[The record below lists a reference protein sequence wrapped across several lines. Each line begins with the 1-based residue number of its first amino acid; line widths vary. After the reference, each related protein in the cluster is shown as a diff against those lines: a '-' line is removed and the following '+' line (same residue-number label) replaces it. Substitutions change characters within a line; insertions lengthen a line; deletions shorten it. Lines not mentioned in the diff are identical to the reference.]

1 MKKIYTCIICPN
13 SCEIETE
20 VSDREIL
27 SITGNLCPKGDAYVR
42 QEILAPE
49 RTIATSVLVANGV
62 LPLVS
67 VRLVRPIP
75 KNRIF
80 DVMEEIKKIKLQAPV
95 AIGDIVRKNILGLGS
110 DIIATR
116 SVKAIS
122 AADPAKI

>member
-95 AIGDIVRKNILGLGS
+95 ASGDIVRKNILGLGS

-116 SVKAIS
+116 SVQAIS